1 MSLEHVDVRV
11 RKCAGP
17 FYYFKGTQS
26 IMGKLKCL
34 FVFTLHASQTWI
46 KAM

>member
-17 FYYFKGTQS
+17 FYYFKGKQ
-26 IMGKLKCL
+26 
-34 FVFTLHASQTWI
+34 ASWENSNASLSLPYTPH
-46 KAM
+46 KPG